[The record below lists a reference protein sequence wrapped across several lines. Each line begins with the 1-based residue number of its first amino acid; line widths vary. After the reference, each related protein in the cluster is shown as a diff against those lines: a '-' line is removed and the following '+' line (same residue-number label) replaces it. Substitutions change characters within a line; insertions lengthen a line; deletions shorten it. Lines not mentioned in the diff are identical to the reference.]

1 MHTQNSDCCRFRLKE
16 SCYCFEAGSAG
27 DAIITYLRAADW
39 RSRDAGALPSPSM
52 EDQIRSYSHSVAF
65 VKYRLCIAYR
75 WLFSATNGWH
85 TGILASAWAR
95 YRDQRLMSY
104 VKSFQ

>member
-1 MHTQNSDCCRFRLKE
+1 MHTQNSDCCRFRLKK

-39 RSRDAGALPSPSM
+39 RSRDAGALPSPSI

-65 VKYRLCIAYR
+65 VKYRYVLHIDGFFQLRMAGILVY
-75 WLFSATNGWH
+75 WH
-85 TGILASAWAR
+85 RRGPGTGIEGSCH
-95 YRDQRLMSY
+95 M
-104 VKSFQ
+104 